1 MTKSFQRAAL
11 CSSLLLLSTLSF
23 ADDDAFFDELFA
35 DDEDVEQ
42 VSSDSPPPVEDE
54 RGSGSKSGEEP
65 TEKSEA
71 GNDSSESE
79 PSPESET
86 VSDEAN
92 LDGPP
97 PVAVRRRPVLE
108 EIIVT
113 SQKREESLQDVPI
126 SVIAFTAEAMADA
139 NITDMKDLSKFAPN
153 VDAGSLP
160 PFSSVTVRGLGSSFD
175 KGFEHSAGVF
185 MDGVYVGRLA
195 FLDVAFLDVASVE
208 VLRGPQGSLFGK
220 NTITGAISIQSVRPS
235 DEFEVNGSLLS
246 GTYGQMNGTLNA
258 NLPVT
263 DNFALRASLL
273 STKNDGTHYNTA
285 LDRREDSEDKQALRL
300 QARWDGSDLF
310 SMNLA
315 ATRIQQEYKL
325 GKFQVYVVTD
335 AQRAAMTASDPDF
348 ETDPTNYQSSLN
360 YPSQAVQNASKYDLH
375 LNWDI
380 AGGQLTS
387 ISSRT
392 TLDEIALT
400 DLDFSPLD
408 LLFYLNGEDY
418 ALSST
423 ELRYVSDLGLAGGK
437 FDYITGVYFGRAK
450 TLIDVIIDASNNGQN
465 AERLDIDGV
474 QDSDSYAVYGSGNWN
489 INDAWSMNLGLRYS
503 QEDKEVAQEQKLFV
517 LGLETP
523 TGGPVFA
530 GLVGAEP
537 YVLIDSRSDKDFSP
551 KLGVRWL
558 PTDDATF
565 YGSIAR
571 GFKSGGYSGSAVR
584 ADIAEVEPEESIT
597 FEIGS
602 KLKLLEGAASLN
614 LAVFRTEFED
624 LQLNTFQG
632 STTIISNASGAI
644 SEGVEM
650 DTSFITPWGVHGSLS
665 LAWLDARFTDYSNG
679 ACPAGQDPPCDQT
692 GTPLVGAPEWAGN
705 LSLNYTFNLPAD
717 MALSFGGD
725 MQYTGSRWLQADHDP
740 IDQDDSFTLFNAR
753 ASLSDASGAW
763 AVQALVKNVTE
774 RVTNLS
780 SGDIPTQTGAHYALA
795 NDPREVEV
803 TLRYN
808 F

>member
-1 MTKSFQRAAL
+1 MTQLLQRVAVLA
-11 CSSLLLLSTLSF
+11 SLLFFSTLSF
-23 ADDDAFFDELFA
+23 ANDDDFFDELFGD
-35 DDEDVEQ
+35 DDEVEQ
-42 VSSDSPPPVEDE
+42 VENDMPPAEEDSPSADEQKPASEATSSEADAEPEAPAEKAETVDDEPLDDAPPVVT
-54 RGSGSKSGEEP
+54 S
-65 TEKSEA
+65 
-71 GNDSSESE
+71 
-79 PSPESET
+79 
-86 VSDEAN
+86 
-92 LDGPP
+92 
-97 PVAVRRRPVLE
+97 RRPVLE
-108 EIIVT
+108 EIMVT

-126 SVIAFTAEAMADA
+126 SVVAFTAEAMADA
-139 NITDMKDLSKFAPN
+139 NISDMKDLSKFAPN

-160 PFSSVTVRGLGSSFD
+160 PFSSITVRGLGSSFD

-235 DEFEVNGSLLS
+235 DEFELNGSLLS

-263 DNFALRASLL
+263 DSLAFRASLL

-285 LDRREDSEDKQALRL
+285 LDRREDAEDKQALRL
-300 QARWDGSDLF
+300 QARWDGSDIF
-310 SMNLA
+310 SMNIA
-315 ATRIQQEYKL
+315 ATRIQQEYLL

-335 AQRAAMTASDPDF
+335 DQRASMTASDPDF

-360 YPSQAVQNASKYDLH
+360 YPSQAVQNAAKYDLH
-375 LNWDI
+375 LNWEI

-418 ALSST
+418 KLTSS

-437 FDYITGVYFGRAK
+437 FDYITGVYYARAK
-450 TLIDVIIDASNNGQN
+450 TFIDVIIDASNNGQN

-474 QDSDSYAVYGSGNWN
+474 QDSDSFAIYGSGNWN
-489 INDAWSMNLGLRYS
+489 INDAWSMNLGLRFS
-503 QEDKEVAQEQKLFV
+503 REDKDVHQEQV
-517 LGLETP
+517 LLVGGVETP

-551 KLGVRWL
+551 KLGVRWI

-584 ADIAEVEPEESIT
+584 ADIAEVEPEKSIT

-644 SEGVEM
+644 SEGIEV
-650 DTSFITPWGVHGSLS
+650 DSSFITPWGIHGSIS
-665 LAWLDARFTDYSNG
+665 VAWLDARFTDYSNG
-679 ACPAGQDPPCDQT
+679 ACPAGMDPPCDQT
-692 GTPLVGAPEWAGN
+692 GTPLASAPEWAGN
-705 LSLNYTFNLPAD
+705 FSLNYTFDLPAD

-753 ASLSDASGAW
+753 ASLSNSSGDW
-763 AVQALVKNVTE
+763 VVQALVKNVTE